1 MTIAEQVR
9 NSQNTKEMTR
19 RAIQMLEFLGEDVT
33 ELKNEFSAIYGEEL
47 KNEIERTS

>member
-9 NSQNTKEMTR
+9 KNQDTKEMTR
-19 RAIQMLEFLGEDVT
+19 RAIQILEYLDQDVA

>member
-9 NSQNTKEMTR
+9 NSQHTKEMTR

-33 ELKNEFSAIYGEEL
+33 ELKNEFLAIYGEEL